1 MAFNGSWYADNTASK
16 YKYLY
21 NGKELN
27 EDFGL
32 NLSDYGA
39 RWYDASIGRWWNVDP
54 LAEKARRYSPYVYG
68 NDNPVR
74 FIDPDGRT
82 SEAANMGY
90 TNSSELSLKVM
101 YQRAVLNN
109 AVNKALKQGNNT
121 TLAGGSQTV
130 VGTMYESPSSGSKV
144 TVLEEVTRSIAYNNT
159 TENAT
164 EKITTITTVSD
175 IIDNR
180 GNITKMNGVVETMV
194 ESIFNGKTT
203 SKKIYTN
210 DISRLDYEKTF
221 SSQIN
226 GTSEKLAKYA
236 KMNNSNY
243 LEKHFEMVASFSQM
257 SKANFTVQSG
267 AAGALGD
274 FTANAVFNAVL
285 GVIGAK
291 SANDVLDKALEKA
304 NVTNKVTIS
313 AKAWGANSEVH
324 YQDTFINLP
333 K

>member
-130 VGTMYESPSSGSKV
+130 VGTMYESPSSGSK
-144 TVLEEVTRSIAYNNT
+144 E
-159 TENAT
+159 
-164 EKITTITTVSD
+164 
-175 IIDNR
+175 
-180 GNITKMNGVVETMV
+180 
-194 ESIFNGKTT
+194 
-203 SKKIYTN
+203 
-210 DISRLDYEKTF
+210 
-221 SSQIN
+221 
-226 GTSEKLAKYA
+226 
-236 KMNNSNY
+236 
-243 LEKHFEMVASFSQM
+243 
-257 SKANFTVQSG
+257 
-267 AAGALGD
+267 
-274 FTANAVFNAVL
+274 
-285 GVIGAK
+285 IGRAH
-291 SANDVLDKALEKA
+291 V
-304 NVTNKVTIS
+304 
-313 AKAWGANSEVH
+313 
-324 YQDTFINLP
+324 
-333 K
+333 